1 MTTASPSAHHAHVSR
16 GNVRNA
22 AMGSGIV
29 LIVLGVL
36 GFIPGITMAYDQL
49 AFAAGSE
56 AMLFNAFQ
64 ISMLLNIVYIVVG
77 AAGWAM
83 SRTATGAKD
92 FLLGAGALYLAM
104 WIYGLIINL
113 ESAANFLSF
122 NMATNWLHFIV
133 GVVLAGLGVAYMV
146 RHRGDTRMNT

>member
-1 MTTASPSAHHAHVSR
+1 
-16 GNVRNA
+16 
-22 AMGSGIV
+22 
-29 LIVLGVL
+29 
-36 GFIPGITMAYDQL
+36 
-49 AFAAGSE
+49 
-56 AMLFNAFQ
+56 MLFNAFQ

-83 SRTATGAKD
+83 SRTAAGAKD

-113 ESAANFLSF
+113 ESTANFLSF